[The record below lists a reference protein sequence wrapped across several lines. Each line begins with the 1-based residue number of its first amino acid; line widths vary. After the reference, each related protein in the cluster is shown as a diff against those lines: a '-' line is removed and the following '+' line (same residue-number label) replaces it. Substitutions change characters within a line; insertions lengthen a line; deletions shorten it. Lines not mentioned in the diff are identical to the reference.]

1 MQMSVMRVPLALL
14 APASKTSPAYYAAG
28 EEEVLAAGYVSK
40 CIKENNSTE
49 AQGHSPDKDTT
60 QREPEGLD

>member
-14 APASKTSPAYYAAG
+14 APAANTSPAYYAAG
-28 EEEVLAAGYVSK
+28 EEVLAAGYVSK

-60 QREPEGLD
+60 QREAEGLD